1 MNKPSTQPY
10 LIADLA
16 SNDRPRERLSDL
28 GAEILSNA
36 ELIAILLG
44 SGVKGQ
50 NVIDLA
56 QSLLL
61 KFGGLSGLHKT
72 AFDELCNVK
81 GIGPAKAAQLKAAIE
96 LGRRLTA
103 AAPEEKPVVRSPE
116 DAARLVMYA
125 MGALEVEHLK
135 VMLLDTRNRLIRIVQ
150 VYVGSLNASLIRV
163 GEIFREAVRA
173 NAASLIIV
181 HNHPSGD
188 PSPSPEDIAVTLEIV
203 SAGKLLDVEVL
214 DHIIIGKNR
223 FVSLKSKGLG
233 FENEAPSEKT

>member
-1 MNKPSTQPY
+1 MKNSRMLPY
-10 LIADLA
+10 RITDLA
-16 SNDRPRERLSDL
+16 TSDRPRERLSNL

-50 NVIDLA
+50 NVIDMGQA
-56 QSLLL
+56 LLL

-72 AFDELCNVK
+72 AFDDLCNVK

-103 AAPEEKPVVRSPE
+103 ASPEEKAVVRSPE
-116 DAARLVMYA
+116 DAAALVMYE

-135 VMLLDTRNRLIRIVQ
+135 VMLLDTRNKLIRIVQ
-150 VYVGSLNASLIRV
+150 VYVGSLNASFIRV
-163 GEIFREAVRA
+163 GELFREAVRA
-173 NAASLIIV
+173 NAASLIVV

-188 PSPSPEDIAVTLEIV
+188 PSPSPEDIAVTREIV
-203 SAGKLLDVEVL
+203 SAGSLLDIEVL

-223 FVSLKSKGLG
+223 FISLKSKGLG
-233 FENEAPSEKT
+233 FANAAVPGRT

>member
-1 MNKPSTQPY
+1 MKNSRMLPY
-10 LIADLA
+10 RITDLA
-16 SNDRPRERLSDL
+16 TSDRPRERLSTL

-56 QSLLL
+56 QALLL

-72 AFDELCNVK
+72 AFDDLCNVK

-103 AAPEEKPVVRSPE
+103 ASPEEKAVVRSPE
-116 DAARLVMYA
+116 DAAALVMYE

-135 VMLLDTRNRLIRIVQ
+135 VMLLDTRNKLIRIVQ
-150 VYVGSLNASLIRV
+150 VYVGSLNASFIRV
-163 GEIFREAVRA
+163 GELFREAVRA
-173 NAASLIIV
+173 NAASLIVV

-188 PSPSPEDIAVTLEIV
+188 PGPSPEDIAVTREIV
-203 SAGKLLDVEVL
+203 SAGSLLDIEVL

-233 FENEAPSEKT
+233 FANTAVPGRT

>member
-1 MNKPSTQPY
+1 MKNSRMLPY
-10 LIADLA
+10 RITDLA
-16 SNDRPRERLSDL
+16 TSDRPRERLSTL

-50 NVIDLA
+50 NVIDMGQA
-56 QSLLL
+56 LLL

-72 AFDELCNVK
+72 AFDDLCNVK

-103 AAPEEKPVVRSPE
+103 ASPEEKAVVRSPE
-116 DAARLVMYA
+116 DAAALVMYE

-135 VMLLDTRNRLIRIVQ
+135 VMLLDTRNKLIRIVQ
-150 VYVGSLNASLIRV
+150 VYVGSLNASFIRV
-163 GEIFREAVRA
+163 GELFREAVRA
-173 NAASLIIV
+173 NAASLIVV

-188 PSPSPEDIAVTLEIV
+188 PSPSPEDIAVTREIV
-203 SAGKLLDVEVL
+203 SAGSLLDIEVL

-223 FVSLKSKGLG
+223 FISLKSKGLG
-233 FENEAPSEKT
+233 FANAAVPGRT